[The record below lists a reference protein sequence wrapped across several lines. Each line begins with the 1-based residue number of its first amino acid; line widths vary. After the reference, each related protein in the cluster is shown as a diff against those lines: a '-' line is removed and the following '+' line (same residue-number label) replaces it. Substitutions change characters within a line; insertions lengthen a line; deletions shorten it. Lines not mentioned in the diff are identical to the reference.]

1 MVPGFTLQ
9 RGKVKINSGKKVI
22 GMKKILLSMLVF
34 IVAACSSNQ
43 FSVATIRIKGS
54 DTMLKLTELLAEE
67 FMKVNPGV
75 SIYVSGGG
83 TKNGIKA
90 LTRNEIDICTASRP
104 LKSDEVK
111 IIADNYGSLGMSFL
125 VAKDALSIYLNPGN
139 PVKNLTM
146 QQLKNIFTGKIK
158 NWKDAGGENSE
169 IIPIIR
175 STNSGTHLYF
185 KEHVLDGETYTD
197 NAIIKT
203 TTSSMVEEILKNAN
217 AVGYGGMG
225 LGREITHA
233 SINGIK
239 ATKEA
244 SIDGLYPISRY
255 LQFYT
260 LKEPDGAVKEFIDFV
275 TSSAGQQIVEEQG
288 FIPLWKL
295 TY

>member
-1 MVPGFTLQ
+1 
-9 RGKVKINSGKKVI
+9 
-22 GMKKILLSMLVF
+22 MKKILLSIF
-34 IVAACSSNQ
+34 ILIFTACSSNQ

-75 SIYVSGGG
+75 SVYVSGGG

-90 LTRNEIDICTASRP
+90 LTRNEVDICTASRP

-111 IIADNYGSLGMSFL
+111 MIADNYGSLGMNFL
-125 VAKDALSIYLNPGN
+125 VAKDALSIYLNPDN

-146 QQLKNIFTGKIK
+146 QQLKDIFTGKIT
-158 NWKDAGGENSE
+158 NWNEVGGEDSP
-169 IIPIIR
+169 ILTIIR

-185 KEHVLDGETYTD
+185 KDHVLNGEDYA
-197 NAIIKT
+197 NKAIVKT
-203 TTSSMVEEILKNAN
+203 TTNSVVEEILQHENAI
-217 AVGYGGMG
+217 GYGGMG
-225 LGREITHA
+225 LGKEITHA

-239 ATKEA
+239 ATREA
-244 SIDGLYPISRY
+244 SVEGAYPISRY

-260 LKEPDGAVKEFIDFV
+260 LKEPRGAVKEFIDFV
-275 TSSAGQQIVEEQG
+275 TSSAGQHIVEEQG